1 MKIKYNLEYNYF
13 EFYNEAQGIVNFKQ
27 TVYKNVHKPIKS
39 YTSNGLSLVKFTLI
53 SFVLMLIFMLIKKEW
68 FLTKLISFVFAASF
82 ALTFIFYILF
92 ISFYNAEKNRC
103 HRGELTINKNGILD
117 TSDDG
122 IRIGLPWHLI
132 EALIITDKIIC
143 FTSKT
148 MTFFFIESTHVD
160 EVLEAIKTYESELK
174 IIDKRLHRSVV
185 IDEEA
190 DNQVEVVNAD
200 EIDKKE
206 EIKEESKKDS
216 EKEKTSEEDT
226 KSVLTEVKEEIKK
239 EAEKEEVKDTE
250 AEDTEVEGKINELEG
265 N

>member
-27 TVYKNVHKPIKS
+27 SVYKNEYKPIKN
-39 YTSNGLSLVKFTLI
+39 YTSNGLVLVRITVI
-53 SFVLMLIFMLIKKEW
+53 SFILMLIFMFIKEEW
-68 FLTKLISFVFAASF
+68 IITKIISFLFAASC
-82 ALTFIFYILF
+82 ALTFVFYIIF
-92 ISFYNAEKNRC
+92 ISFYNTEKNRC

-148 MTFFFIESTHVD
+148 MTFFFIESTHVN
-160 EVLEAIKTYESELK
+160 EVFEAIKTYESELK
-174 IIDKRLHRSVV
+174 IIDKRIHRTVK

-190 DNQVEVVNAD
+190 DKLAKFVNTENQSEEKNEEAK
-200 EIDKKE
+200 EQNEKEEKKDVFN
-206 EIKEESKKDS
+206 EIKEE
-216 EKEKTSEEDT
+216 
-226 KSVLTEVKEEIKK
+226 LKEEN
-239 EAEKEEVKDTE
+239 EKQ
-250 AEDTEVEGKINELEG
+250 DTEVEDKISELEG

>member
-27 TVYKNVHKPIKS
+27 SVYKNEYKPIKN

-53 SFVLMLIFMLIKKEW
+53 SFVLMLIFMLINKEW
-68 FLTKLISFVFAASF
+68 FLTKIISFLFAASF

-92 ISFYNAEKNRC
+92 ISFYNTEKNRC

-174 IIDKRLHRSVV
+174 IIDKRLHRSVI

-190 DNQVEVVNAD
+190 DKEAEVINVEEV
-200 EIDKKE
+200 
-206 EIKEESKKDS
+206 S
-216 EKEKTSEEDT
+216 EKEDTPEETKEDAKKETTEET

-239 EAEKEEVKDTE
+239 ESEKEEVKE
-250 AEDTEVEGKINELEG
+250 FEKEDTEVEDKINELEG

>member
-27 TVYKNVHKPIKS
+27 SVYKNEYKPIKN

-53 SFVLMLIFMLIKKEW
+53 SFVLMLIFMLINKEW
-68 FLTKLISFVFAASF
+68 FLTKLISFLFAASF

-92 ISFYNAEKNRC
+92 LSFYNTEKNRC

-174 IIDKRLHRSVV
+174 IIDKRLHRSVI

-190 DNQVEVVNAD
+190 DKEAEVINVEEVS
-200 EIDKKE
+200 EIEDTP
-206 EIKEESKKDS
+206 EESKEDS
-216 EKEKTSEEDT
+216 KKETTEET

-239 EAEKEEVKDTE
+239 ESEK
-250 AEDTEVEGKINELEG
+250 EDTEVEDKINELEG

>member
-27 TVYKNVHKPIKS
+27 NVYKNEYRPIKN
-39 YTSNGLSLVKFTLI
+39 YTSNGLSLVKFTLL
-53 SFVLMLIFMLIKKEW
+53 SFILMLILMFINKGW
-68 FLTKLISFVFAASF
+68 IITKIVSFIFAATF
-82 ALTFIFYILF
+82 ALTFVFYLIFILF
-92 ISFYNAEKNRC
+92 YNTEKNRC

-148 MTFFFIESTHVD
+148 MTFFFIESSHIS
-160 EVLEAIKTYESELK
+160 EVLEAVKTYEKDLK
-174 IIDKRLHRSVV
+174 IIDKRLHQTVK
-185 IDEEA
+185 IDEEK
-190 DNQVEVVNAD
+190 
-200 EIDKKE
+200 DKMSKAIE
-206 EIKEESKKDS
+206 TEIKEEESNPEVIKEDNS
-216 EKEKTSEEDT
+216 SSKEKTGENFD
-226 KSVLTEVKEEIKK
+226 EIK
-239 EAEKEEVKDTE
+239 EKIKTE
-250 AEDTEVEGKINELEG
+250 IEKQDTEVEDKINELEG